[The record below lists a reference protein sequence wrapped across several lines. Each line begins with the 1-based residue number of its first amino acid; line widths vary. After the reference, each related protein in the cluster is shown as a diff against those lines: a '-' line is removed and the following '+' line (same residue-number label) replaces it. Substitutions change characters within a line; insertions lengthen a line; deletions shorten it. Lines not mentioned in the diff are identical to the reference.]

1 MRLSKKDIDEMLFQ
15 LDEYDRRISQIIN
28 AEYRTADEQ
37 NELETLKAKR
47 KSIRRILF
55 NAN

>member
-1 MRLSKKDIDEMLFQ
+1 MLFQ

>member
-1 MRLSKKDIDEMLFQ
+1 MKLSKKDIDEMLFQ
-15 LDEYDRRISQIIN
+15 LEYDRRISQIIN
-28 AEYRTADEQ
+28 AKYRTADEQ

-47 KSIRRILF
+47 KAIRRMLF

>member
-47 KSIRRILF
+47 KAIRRILF